1 MLCYRKIMQYC
12 KVINVCYEFIWW
24 ILWPSLNRKNKY
36 WLENIVHVT
45 RKLTG
50 PELTT
55 NINICKHSFCPQNAN
70 INPHKHYWSWLQC
83 MHDIYSVTLLT
94 MHDNLFLLHCE
105 QVSVNPE
112 AWIMWIWL
120 LSHVIMTADKQTLLI
135 MALYIVNYPVIKF
148 VS

>member
-1 MLCYRKIMQYC
+1 
-12 KVINVCYEFIWW
+12 
-24 ILWPSLNRKNKY
+24 
-36 WLENIVHVT
+36 
-45 RKLTG
+45 
-50 PELTT
+50 
-55 NINICKHSFCPQNAN
+55 
-70 INPHKHYWSWLQC
+70 
-83 MHDIYSVTLLT
+83 